1 MKKNIKIWCMLVIFI
16 LNIILAVIP
25 SNNAWAMKKNQYS
38 IIRVDEGIKYLSV
51 YNDNILLINNE
62 GQAILRKDE
71 IDIKI
76 QGNNFR
82 MLAKNLIINDENK
95 IYDVFNEEFLDEE
108 TIDKFEDIIIES
120 KNIFVTGAGRS
131 GLAAKAFAMRLM
143 HLGLSAY
150 VVGETIS
157 PAIYE
162 DDCIIAISGSGETNT
177 IVSAAKIAK
186 NRGSK
191 VLAVTSYPES
201 TLGKLSDAYV
211 FVKGRTKKE
220 VDDENYMKRQ
230 IHGNY
235 TSLTPLGTAF
245 ELTTLVFLDAIVSEL
260 MEKMQQTESDLKARH
275 TVLE

>member
-1 MKKNIKIWCMLVIFI
+1 MKTSIKAILDNIKS
-16 LNIILAVIP
+16 A
-25 SNNAWAMKKNQYS
+25 
-38 IIRVDEGIKYLSV
+38 
-51 YNDNILLINNE
+51 
-62 GQAILRKDE
+62 
-71 IDIKI
+71 
-76 QGNNFR
+76 
-82 MLAKNLIINDENK
+82 EN
-95 IYDVFNEEFLDEE
+95 FLDEE
-108 TIDKFEDIIIES
+108 AINKFEDIIIGS
-120 KNIFVTGAGRS
+120 NNIFVTGAGRS

-157 PAIYE
+157 PAINR
-162 DDCIIAISGSGETNT
+162 DDCIVAISGSGETNT

-186 NRGSK
+186 TRGSK
-191 VLAVTSYPES
+191 VLALTSYPDS
-201 TLGKLSDAYV
+201 TLGQLADSYIL
-211 FVKGRTKKE
+211 VKGRTKKE

-260 MEKMQQTESDLKARH
+260 MEKMEQTESDLKARH

>member
-1 MKKNIKIWCMLVIFI
+1 MKTSIK
-16 LNIILAVIP
+16 
-25 SNNAWAMKKNQYS
+25 
-38 IIRVDEGIKYLSV
+38 
-51 YNDNILLINNE
+51 
-62 GQAILRKDE
+62 AIL
-71 IDIKI
+71 
-76 QGNNFR
+76 
-82 MLAKNLIINDENK
+82 EN
-95 IYDVFNEEFLDEE
+95 IETAQEFLDEDA
-108 TIDKFEDIIIES
+108 IDHFEDVIINS
-120 KNIFVTGAGRS
+120 TNIFVTGAGRS

-143 HLGLSAY
+143 HLGLSSY

-157 PAIYE
+157 PAINA

-201 TLGKLSDAYV
+201 TLGQLADGYLL
-211 FVKGRTKKE
+211 VKGRTKKE

-260 MEKMQQTESDLKARH
+260 MEKMEQTESDLKARH

>member
-1 MKKNIKIWCMLVIFI
+1 MEIMKTSIRAI
-16 LNIILAVIP
+16 L
-25 SNNAWAMKKNQYS
+25 
-38 IIRVDEGIKYLSV
+38 
-51 YNDNILLINNE
+51 DNIE
-62 GQAILRKDE
+62 SAQD
-71 IDIKI
+71 
-76 QGNNFR
+76 
-82 MLAKNLIINDENK
+82 
-95 IYDVFNEEFLDEE
+95 FLDEKA
-108 TIDKFEDIIIES
+108 IDEFENIIIGS

-162 DDCIIAISGSGETNT
+162 DDCIVAISGSGETNT
-177 IVSAAKIAK
+177 IVSAVRIAK

-201 TLGKLSDAYV
+201 TLGQLADGYL

-235 TSLTPLGTAF
+235 TSLTPLGTTF
-245 ELTTLVFLDAIVSEL
+245 ELTTLVFLDAVVSEL
-260 MEKMQQTESDLKARH
+260 MEKMEQTESDLKARH

>member
-1 MKKNIKIWCMLVIFI
+1 MKTSIRAI
-16 LNIILAVIP
+16 L
-25 SNNAWAMKKNQYS
+25 
-38 IIRVDEGIKYLSV
+38 
-51 YNDNILLINNE
+51 DNIE
-62 GQAILRKDE
+62 SA
-71 IDIKI
+71 
-76 QGNNFR
+76 
-82 MLAKNLIINDENK
+82 
-95 IYDVFNEEFLDEE
+95 EEFLDKESIE
-108 TIDKFEDIIIES
+108 KFESIIINS
-120 KNIFVTGAGRS
+120 NNIFVTGAGRS

-157 PAIYE
+157 PAIYA
-162 DDCIIAISGSGETNT
+162 DDCIVAISGSGETNT
-177 IVSAAKIAK
+177 IVSAANIAK

-191 VLAVTSYPES
+191 VLALTSYPES
-201 TLGKLSDAYV
+201 TLGQLSDC
-211 FVKGRTKKE
+211 FILVKGRTKKE

-260 MEKMQQTESDLKARH
+260 MEKMQQTENDLKARH

>member
-1 MKKNIKIWCMLVIFI
+1 MEIMKTSINAI
-16 LNIILAVIP
+16 L
-25 SNNAWAMKKNQYS
+25 
-38 IIRVDEGIKYLSV
+38 
-51 YNDNILLINNE
+51 DNIQNAEEYL
-62 GQAILRKDE
+62 
-71 IDIKI
+71 
-76 QGNNFR
+76 
-82 MLAKNLIINDENK
+82 DENS
-95 IYDVFNEEFLDEE
+95 
-108 TIDKFEDIIIES
+108 IDKFEDIIIES
-120 KNIFVTGAGRS
+120 KNVFVTGAGRS

-143 HLGLSAY
+143 HLGVSAY

-177 IVSAAKIAK
+177 IVSASEIAK

-191 VLAVTSYPES
+191 VLVVTSYPNS
-201 TLGKLSDAYV
+201 TLGNLADSILL
-211 FVKGRTKKE
+211 VKGRTKKE

-260 MEKMQQTESDLKARH
+260 MEKMHQTESDLKARH

>member
-1 MKKNIKIWCMLVIFI
+1 MEIMKDSINAI
-16 LNIILAVIP
+16 L
-25 SNNAWAMKKNQYS
+25 
-38 IIRVDEGIKYLSV
+38 
-51 YNDNILLINNE
+51 DNIVNAVDYLE
-62 GQAILRKDE
+62 E
-71 IDIKI
+71 DII
-76 QGNNFR
+76 EQ
-82 MLAKNLIINDENK
+82 
-95 IYDVFNEEFLDEE
+95 
-108 TIDKFEDIIIES
+108 FEDIIIAS
-120 KNIFVTGAGRS
+120 KNVFVTGAGRS

-143 HLGLSAY
+143 HLGISAY

-186 NRGSK
+186 SRGAK

-201 TLGKLSDAYV
+201 SLGQLADGYI
-211 FVKGRTKKE
+211 FVKGRTKQE

-260 MEKMQQTESDLKARH
+260 MEKMQQTESDLKNRH
-275 TVLE
+275 AVLE

>member
-1 MKKNIKIWCMLVIFI
+1 MKDSIK
-16 LNIILAVIP
+16 
-25 SNNAWAMKKNQYS
+25 
-38 IIRVDEGIKYLSV
+38 
-51 YNDNILLINNE
+51 
-62 GQAILRKDE
+62 AILE
-71 IDIKI
+71 NIDSA
-76 QGNNFR
+76 QQ
-82 MLAKNLIINDENK
+82 
-95 IYDVFNEEFLDEE
+95 FLDEE
-108 TIDKFEDIIIES
+108 SVDEFENIIIDAN
-120 KNIFVTGAGRS
+120 NIFVTGAGRS

-143 HLGLSAY
+143 HLGLSSF

-157 PAIYE
+157 PAINA

-201 TLGKLSDAYV
+201 TLGQLADGYL

-245 ELTTLVFLDAIVSEL
+245 ELTTLVFLDAVVSEL
-260 MEKMQQTESDLKARH
+260 MEKMEQTESDLKARH

>member
-1 MKKNIKIWCMLVIFI
+1 MELMKSSIKAIIGNIVS
-16 LNIILAVIP
+16 A
-25 SNNAWAMKKNQYS
+25 
-38 IIRVDEGIKYLSV
+38 
-51 YNDNILLINNE
+51 
-62 GQAILRKDE
+62 
-71 IDIKI
+71 
-76 QGNNFR
+76 
-82 MLAKNLIINDENK
+82 
-95 IYDVFNEEFLDEE
+95 EEFLDEE
-108 TIDKFEDIIIES
+108 NGEKFEDIIIEAD
-120 KNIFVTGAGRS
+120 NVFVTGAGRS

-143 HLGLSAY
+143 HWGVSAY

-157 PAIYE
+157 PAINNG
-162 DDCIIAISGSGETNT
+162 DCIIAISGSGETNT

-201 TLGKLSDAYV
+201 TLGKLADTCLL
-211 FVKGRTKKE
+211 VKGRTMQE

-230 IHGNY
+230 IYGNY

-260 MEKMQQTESDLKARH
+260 MEKMHQTESDLKARH

>member
-1 MKKNIKIWCMLVIFI
+1 MELMKSSIKAIIGNIVS
-16 LNIILAVIP
+16 A
-25 SNNAWAMKKNQYS
+25 
-38 IIRVDEGIKYLSV
+38 
-51 YNDNILLINNE
+51 
-62 GQAILRKDE
+62 
-71 IDIKI
+71 
-76 QGNNFR
+76 
-82 MLAKNLIINDENK
+82 
-95 IYDVFNEEFLDEE
+95 EEFLDAED
-108 TIDKFEDIIIES
+108 IDKFEDIIIES
-120 KNIFVTGAGRS
+120 KNVFVTGAGRS

-143 HLGLSAY
+143 HLGVSAY

-177 IVSAAKIAK
+177 IVSAATIAK

-201 TLGKLSDAYV
+201 TLGKLADTCLL
-211 FVKGRTKKE
+211 VKGRTKKE

-260 MEKMQQTESDLKARH
+260 MEKMHQTESDLKARH

>member
-1 MKKNIKIWCMLVIFI
+1 MEIMKTSIKAI
-16 LNIILAVIP
+16 LN
-25 SNNAWAMKKNQYS
+25 
-38 IIRVDEGIKYLSV
+38 
-51 YNDNILLINNE
+51 NIETAQN
-62 GQAILRKDE
+62 
-71 IDIKI
+71 
-76 QGNNFR
+76 
-82 MLAKNLIINDENK
+82 
-95 IYDVFNEEFLDEE
+95 YLDEE
-108 TIDKFEDIIIES
+108 AIEKFEEIIIGS

-157 PAIYE
+157 PAIYA
-162 DDCIIAISGSGETNT
+162 DDCIVAISGSGETNT
-177 IVSAAKIAK
+177 IVSAARIAK

-191 VLAVTSYPES
+191 VLALTSYPDS
-201 TLGKLSDAYV
+201 TLGQLCDSYIL
-211 FVKGRTKKE
+211 VKGRTKKE

-260 MEKMQQTESDLKARH
+260 MEKMHQTESDLKARH

>member
-1 MKKNIKIWCMLVIFI
+1 MEIMKTSIK
-16 LNIILAVIP
+16 
-25 SNNAWAMKKNQYS
+25 
-38 IIRVDEGIKYLSV
+38 
-51 YNDNILLINNE
+51 
-62 GQAILRKDE
+62 AIL
-71 IDIKI
+71 
-76 QGNNFR
+76 
-82 MLAKNLIINDENK
+82 EN
-95 IYDVFNEEFLDEE
+95 IESAQDFLDEE
-108 TIDKFEDIIIES
+108 TVEQFEDVIINAE
-120 KNIFVTGAGRS
+120 NIFVTGAGRS

-143 HLGLSAY
+143 HLGLSSY

-157 PAIYE
+157 PAINA

-177 IVSAAKIAK
+177 IVSAARIAK

-191 VLAVTSYPES
+191 VLAVTSYPDS
-201 TLGKLSDAYV
+201 TLGQLADG
-211 FVKGRTKKE
+211 FLLVKGRTKKE

>member
-1 MKKNIKIWCMLVIFI
+1 MKTSIGAILDNIESAVDFLDDQSIDEFE
-16 LNIILAVIP
+16 NIII
-25 SNNAWAMKKNQYS
+25 NA
-38 IIRVDEGIKYLSV
+38 
-51 YNDNILLINNE
+51 
-62 GQAILRKDE
+62 
-71 IDIKI
+71 
-76 QGNNFR
+76 
-82 MLAKNLIINDENK
+82 EN
-95 IYDVFNEEFLDEE
+95 V
-108 TIDKFEDIIIES
+108 
-120 KNIFVTGAGRS
+120 FVTGAGRS

-157 PAIYE
+157 PAINRE
-162 DDCIIAISGSGETNT
+162 DCIIAISGSCETNT
-177 IVSAAKIAK
+177 IVSAARIAK

-201 TLGKLSDAYV
+201 TLGQLADGYL
-211 FVKGRTKKE
+211 FVKGRTKQE

-260 MEKMQQTESDLKARH
+260 MEKMEQTE
-275 TVLE
+275 VI

>member
-1 MKKNIKIWCMLVIFI
+1 MEIMKTSIRAI
-16 LNIILAVIP
+16 L
-25 SNNAWAMKKNQYS
+25 
-38 IIRVDEGIKYLSV
+38 
-51 YNDNILLINNE
+51 DNIE
-62 GQAILRKDE
+62 TA
-71 IDIKI
+71 
-76 QGNNFR
+76 
-82 MLAKNLIINDENK
+82 
-95 IYDVFNEEFLDEE
+95 EEYLDEE
-108 TIDKFEDIIIES
+108 IVNEFEDIIMSS

-162 DDCIIAISGSGETNT
+162 EDCIIAISGSGETNT
-177 IVSAAKIAK
+177 IVSAAQIAK
-186 NRGSK
+186 DRGSK

-201 TLGKLSDAYV
+201 SLGQLADGYIL
-211 FVKGRTKKE
+211 VKGRTQKE
-220 VDDENYMKRQ
+220 DDDENYMKRQ

-260 MEKMQQTESDLKARH
+260 MEKMHQTENDLKSRH

>member
-1 MKKNIKIWCMLVIFI
+1 MKNSINAI
-16 LNIILAVIP
+16 L
-25 SNNAWAMKKNQYS
+25 
-38 IIRVDEGIKYLSV
+38 
-51 YNDNILLINNE
+51 DNIE
-62 GQAILRKDE
+62 GA
-71 IDIKI
+71 
-76 QGNNFR
+76 
-82 MLAKNLIINDENK
+82 
-95 IYDVFNEEFLDEE
+95 VEFLDENDIE
-108 TIDKFEDIIIES
+108 NFENIIIEA
-120 KNIFVTGAGRS
+120 KNVFVTGAGRS

-177 IVSAAKIAK
+177 IVSAVKIARK
-186 NRGSK
+186 RGSK

-201 TLGKLSDAYV
+201 TLGQLADTCLL
-211 FVKGRTKKE
+211 VKGRTKKE

-230 IHGNY
+230 IYGNY

-260 MEKMQQTESDLKARH
+260 MEKMHQTESDLKARH